1 MISEISHCNKLSL
14 TCIHIMPFCNFISKY
29 SILTVNFAITTLNPA
44 QNFVT
49 HFIISTILLSHLS
62 LSPSL
67 HLSPI
72 RSLFWHVK
80 CILKLR
86 LSNCLTFLAIATV
99 TFNSIYLH
107 AFFNYKKNAK
117 IMFISGKNYMFV
129 FPFFALGAQLRVM
142 KNAMEKLPNA
152 SFLLRFFVDVFM
164 LLRLLCAL
172 KYATLYNTQAACVC
186 VALCA
191 LKCDWHELA
200 TSNATNIK

>member
-1 MISEISHCNKLSL
+1 
-14 TCIHIMPFCNFISKY
+14 MPFCNFISKY

-49 HFIISTILLSHLS
+49 HFIISTILFSHLP

-129 FPFFALGAQLRVM
+129 FLFSPRGSVESY
-142 KNAMEKLPNA
+142 EKCNGKTA
-152 SFLLRFFVDVFM
+152 KCQFFVAVFCWGFHVVAAAV
-164 LLRLLCAL
+164 RLKICNAL
-172 KYATLYNTQAACVC
+172 
-186 VALCA
+186 
-191 LKCDWHELA
+191 
-200 TSNATNIK
+200 

>member
-1 MISEISHCNKLSL
+1 MYSYK
-14 TCIHIMPFCNFISKY
+14 MPRCNFISKY
-29 SILTVNFAITTLNPA
+29 SILTVNFAITTFNPA

-49 HFIISTILLSHLS
+49 HFIISSILFSHLS
-62 LSPSL
+62 FPSP

-117 IMFISGKNYMFV
+117 IMFISGKKYIYVCFSCLYRGSV
-129 FPFFALGAQLRVM
+129 ESY
-142 KNAMEKLPNA
+142 EKCNGKTA
-152 SFLLRFFVDVFM
+152 KCQFFVAVFCWCFHVVAAAV
-164 LLRLLCAL
+164 RLKICNAL
-172 KYATLYNTQAACVC
+172 
-186 VALCA
+186 
-191 LKCDWHELA
+191 
-200 TSNATNIK
+200 